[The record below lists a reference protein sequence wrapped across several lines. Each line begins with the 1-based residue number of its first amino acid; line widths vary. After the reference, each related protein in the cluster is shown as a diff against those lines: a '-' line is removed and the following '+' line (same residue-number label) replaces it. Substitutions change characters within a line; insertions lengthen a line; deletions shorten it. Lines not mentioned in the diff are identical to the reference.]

1 MVRVKRPLP
10 KDEVDE
16 PAAKTAKVQT
26 ARRKS
31 TGIELPKRLTVTGNL
46 LSCGQNEVGQLGL
59 GEDVPEK
66 TRPALVPNVSN
77 VVDLKAG
84 GMHSLYL
91 TDDGKIYSF
100 GCNDEGALGRD
111 TSVEGSEHS
120 PSPVDLPAP
129 CVKISAGDS
138 HSGCL
143 LDDGRAFAWGSFRDS
158 HGNMGLTLDGN
169 KRFPI
174 EIVPNVKFVDIDSG
188 ADHLVLLSTDGR
200 VYTVGCAEQGQ
211 LGRVSA
217 RSSSGETRRG
227 KTQLLVPEMVNLK
240 RLKADAV
247 WATTYCTFVRVQNG
261 LAENIL
267 AFGLNNYWQL
277 GLPKTDAPLFIPR
290 PTTFTNVKSIVGGQ
304 HHTLVLTNDN
314 KCFAIGRKEY
324 GRLGIGKVD
333 NDVDTLVPIEKLNS
347 EKVIQLACGES
358 CSFAVTDTGKVF
370 AWGFGSNNQLG
381 TGSDEDAL
389 EPTLLTGLQVK
400 DKQVVAVSSGGQHTL
415 FVVKAEPTK
424 NGEPIKQNGGP
435 KVAAADTTSKKKK

>member
-1 MVRVKRPLP
+1 
-10 KDEVDE
+10 
-16 PAAKTAKVQT
+16 
-26 ARRKS
+26 
-31 TGIELPKRLTVTGNL
+31 
-46 LSCGQNEVGQLGL
+46 LGL

-66 TRPALVPNVSN
+66 TRPAIVANIAN
-77 VVDLKAG
+77 VVDIKAG

-91 TDDGKIYSF
+91 TDEGKIYSF

-111 TSVEGSEHS
+111 TSVEGSEYS
-120 PSPVDLPAP
+120 PDVIDLPGQ

-143 LDDGRAFAWGSFRDS
+143 LEDGRAFAWGSFRDS

-169 KRFPI
+169 KRSPI

-188 ADHLVLLSTDGR
+188 ADHLVLLSADGK

-227 KTQLLVPEMVNLK
+227 KTHLLQPEMVNLR
-240 RLKADAV
+240 RLRADAV
-247 WATTYCTFVRVQNG
+247 WATTYCTFVRVLNAG
-261 LAENIL
+261 AASIY

-277 GLPKTDAPLFIPR
+277 GLPKTDAPLFAPR
-290 PTTFTNVKSIVGGQ
+290 PTNFSNVKSIVGGQ
-304 HHTLVLTNDN
+304 HHTLVLTNDH

-324 GRLGIGKVD
+324 GRLGIGEIE
-333 NDVDTLVPIEKLNS
+333 NDVETLVPIEKLNN
-347 EKVIQLACGES
+347 EKVIQLSCGES
-358 CSFAVTDTGKVF
+358 CSFAVTDDGKVY

-400 DKQVVAVSSGGQHTL
+400 DKQVIAVSSGGQHTL
-415 FVVKAEPTK
+415 FVVKADSTK
-424 NGEPIKQNGGP
+424 NGETSKQNGGP